1 MGRNEAG
8 VRHSHFLDAGGKMNF
23 VIGFLIAAA
32 VGLTGIGGGSFT
44 VPALMLVVGLTAG
57 EAVGTAFLFAGVL
70 RLIAA
75 PFYLLG
81 KQIHS
86 RYLWLLLQG
95 AIPGLLVG
103 IWALRWLN
111 RDAGNPVVVVL
122 LGVVL
127 ATSSSVTFVRR
138 VQNPTFAGKNHRWLP
153 WLALPIG
160 MESGFSSAGAGALGT
175 VLLLN
180 YSEMTQR
187 QVVGTDLLFG
197 LVLAIIGGAVHWSFG
212 SVSTAVLLQLLAGG
226 VPGVVV
232 GCLLTRHLPAQ
243 RLKAVVA
250 VIAICAGLQ
259 LVWSGTRS
267 LVTQRT
273 ANTATLTGRTRN
285 GQPVVLFLPAAKP
298 GLVAESILETK

>member
-1 MGRNEAG
+1 MGRDKARMRN
-8 VRHSHFLDAGGKMNF
+8 SHFFHAGRKMNLF
-23 VIGFLIAAA
+23 IGFLIAAA

-44 VPALMLVVGLTAG
+44 VPALVLIAGLTAG

-75 PFYLLG
+75 PFYLVG

-103 IWALRWLN
+103 TWALRFLN
-111 RDAGNPVVVVL
+111 RDAGNPVVILVLGVL
-122 LGVVL
+122 L
-127 ATSSSVTFVRR
+127 AASSSVTFIRR
-138 VQNPTFAGKNHRWLP
+138 VQNREFAGKNHRWLP

-180 YSEMTQR
+180 YSEMTPA

-197 LVLAIIGGAVHWSFG
+197 LVLAIIGSAFHWTFG
-212 SVSTAVLLQLLAGG
+212 SISMPILFQLLLGG
-226 VPGVVV
+226 VPGVVL
-232 GCLLTRHLPAQ
+232 GCLLGRIVPAN
-243 RLKAVVA
+243 RLKTVVA
-250 VIAICAGLQ
+250 LVAIFAGLQ
-259 LVWSGTRS
+259 LVWSGS
-267 LVTQRT
+267 RT
-273 ANTATLTGRTRN
+273 LAARHAANALKI
-285 GQPVVLFLPAAKP
+285 AAEA
-298 GLVAESILETK
+298 GVGHVR